1 MGCSES
7 QFELEAELLN
17 LKLKRQVIQD
27 QKKQLAKEY
36 EELTGTRLDRQK
48 VPDYVD
54 IAKMKER
61 EKNRSK

>member
-7 QFELEAELLN
+7 QFELEAELLE

-36 EELTGTRLDRQK
+36 TELTGTKLDREK

-61 EKNRSK
+61 EKNRSE